1 MTSVNPV
8 IILAR
13 LAKLRTELVDLA
25 YTLECRG
32 QLEAA
37 DVAITTSVR
46 LGELCAEF
54 EAEPGRAR
62 QAAGNKPAALC

>member
-1 MTSVNPV
+1 MTGTNVRTV
-8 IILAR
+8 LEKLA
-13 LAKLRTELVDLA
+13 ALRTELADLA

-32 QLEAA
+32 QLDAA

-54 EAEPGRAR
+54 EAAPGRV
-62 QAAGNKPAALC
+62 AAGRRQ